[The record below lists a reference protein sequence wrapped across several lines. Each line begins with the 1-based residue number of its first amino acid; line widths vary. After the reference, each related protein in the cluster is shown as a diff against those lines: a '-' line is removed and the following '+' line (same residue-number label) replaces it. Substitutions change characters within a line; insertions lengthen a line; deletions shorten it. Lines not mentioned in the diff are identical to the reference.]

1 MPSSPLSPLE
11 AARLSR
17 RAFVGRLAALGALS
31 AAVGPLAACGGES
44 SGGTLEVQAD
54 VVETASCNG
63 YDALTTQQLSAREAL
78 RYVDAAPTA
87 AQHCANC
94 RFVQLNAANEPCV
107 GCQVVPGP
115 ISPGGWC
122 SSWATPAV

>member
-1 MPSSPLSPLE
+1 MSSSPLSPLE

-17 RAFVGRLAALGALS
+17 RAFVGRMAAFGALT
-31 AAVGPLAACGGES
+31 AAVGPLAACGDGS

-54 VVETASCNG
+54 VVEAASCTG
-63 YDALTTQQLSAREAL
+63 YDALTPQQLSVRDAL

-94 RFVQLNAANEPCV
+94 RFVQLTTANAPCV
-107 GCQVVPGP
+107 GCQLIPGP

>member
-17 RAFVGRLAALGALS
+17 RAFVGRLAALGALG
-31 AAVGPLAACGGES
+31 AVVGPIAACGGES

-54 VVETASCNG
+54 VVEAASCNG
-63 YDALTTQQLSAREAL
+63 FDTLTPQQLSVREAL
-78 RYVDAAPTA
+78 GYIDAAPTA
-87 AQHCANC
+87 AQHCGNC
-94 RFVQLNAANEPCV
+94 RFMQPNTANAPCV
-107 GCQVVPGP
+107 GCQLIPGP

-122 SSWATPAV
+122 RSWAAAAA